1 MMNQK
6 PMSVFLSIII
16 PAYNEEQRLGASL
29 IEATRFLDTQPYS
42 YEIIV
47 VENGSSD
54 RTLEIARTFAREH
67 PTVRALHLD
76 ERGKGLA
83 VQAGMLH
90 AGGDYRFICDADFS
104 MPVDQVNRFFPPLL
118 TGVDVAIASRE
129 AAGAVRY
136 NEPAY
141 RHIVGRAFNTLV
153 RWAALPELHDTQ
165 CGFKCFTAKA
175 AEQLF
180 SRQTISGWSFDVEV
194 LFIARL
200 LGYVIHEVPIPW
212 YFNPQSRVKV
222 LRDSLQMGADLLRI
236 RRNARQGKYNAA
248 HPD

>member
-1 MMNQK
+1 
-6 PMSVFLSIII
+6 MSVFLSIII

-118 TGVDVAIASRE
+118 TGWMWPSLRAKRRGRCATTNQPTGISLAGRLTPWYAGLHCP
-129 AAGAVRY
+129 AARHAVR
-136 NEPAY
+136 
-141 RHIVGRAFNTLV
+141 F
-153 RWAALPELHDTQ
+153 
-165 CGFKCFTAKA
+165 
-175 AEQLF
+175 
-180 SRQTISGWSFDVEV
+180 
-194 LFIARL
+194 
-200 LGYVIHEVPIPW
+200 
-212 YFNPQSRVKV
+212 
-222 LRDSLQMGADLLRI
+222 
-236 RRNARQGKYNAA
+236 
-248 HPD
+248 